1 MIPLDNM
8 GQRMT
13 KNTCVDLYDLPED
26 VYQELISDSYTVV
39 RTDGWE
45 QTGWRIP
52 TKPHDC
58 PVLSPEALWEGSLAW
73 PENDEG
79 TVKWRVH
86 MVFDGEASKEETKK
100 HACGWRV
107 TSPNRRTFWPTRLSD
122 DPEAKANWW
131 LRLDKLL
138 NGLENMDKKE
148 AAKKIEADMLAAFE
162 EMGNQCNAPVV
173 TGDTEPQQVTDK
185 TRCERYNRAS
195 VVTSDFT
202 RGAPGITRELPPV
215 YPPLEP
221 VSRDSTE
228 LIEQFRAI
236 TGSNEFQASQKDKV
250 DLQNYLP
257 LPEGKNL
264 GHLLMDLEAMSLHDA
279 NRARR
284 LLDCGCN
291 KAAITNHCQITDPVA
306 RDDLI
311 KNEEVKLFLE
321 PLRQSLPR

>member
-1 MIPLDNM
+1 M
-8 GQRMT
+8 GQRIT
-13 KNTCVDLYDLPED
+13 KNTCVDLYDLPEE
-26 VYQELISDSYTVV
+26 VYQELISESYTVV

-73 PENDEG
+73 PENDGG

-86 MVFDGEASKEETKK
+86 MVFDGEVSKEETKK

-122 DPEAKANWW
+122 DPEAKAAWW

-173 TGDTEPQQVTDK
+173 TGDTGSQPVTDK
-185 TRCERYNRAS
+185 TRCERYNRVS

-202 RGAPGITRELPPV
+202 RGAPG
-215 YPPLEP
+215 
-221 VSRDSTE
+221 
-228 LIEQFRAI
+228 F
-236 TGSNEFQASQKDKV
+236 TGQKMDNP

-264 GHLLMDLEAMSLHDA
+264 GHLLMDLEAMSVHDA

-284 LLDCGCN
+284 LLDSGCN
-291 KAAITNHCQITDPVA
+291 KAAVTNHCQITDPVA

-311 KNEEVKLFLE
+311 KNEEAKLFLE
-321 PLRQSLPR
+321 PLRESLPRQ